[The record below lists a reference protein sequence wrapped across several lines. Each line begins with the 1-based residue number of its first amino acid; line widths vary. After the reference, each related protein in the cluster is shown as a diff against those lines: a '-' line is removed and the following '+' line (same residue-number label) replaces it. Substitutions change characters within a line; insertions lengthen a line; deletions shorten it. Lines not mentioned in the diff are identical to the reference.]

1 MKTLYES
8 ILNSTGAGKSNF
20 SYNNV
25 TGFISSSNL
34 KDIINISK
42 VKRVL
47 ENDYNIPYVNT
58 KCDAQLVALLLTRFD
73 YTNSEIDLLKKTSRE
88 ISPVFKEKLKD
99 FLHKKNKDKFDFQ
112 TTVSAAK
119 KTGTVHIVN
128 AEGESINWRT
138 LFYYDLSL

>member
-20 SYNNV
+20 SYTNI
-25 TGFISSSNL
+25 TGFIDSSNL
-34 KDIINISK
+34 KDIINMSK

-73 YTNSEIDLLKKTSRE
+73 YTNSEIDLLKKNGTE
-88 ISPVFKEKLKD
+88 ISRVFKEKLKD
-99 FLHKKNKDKFDFQ
+99 FLHKKNQDKFEFK
-112 TTVSAAK
+112 TTVSSTK

-128 AEGESINWRT
+128 TEEINWRT
-138 LFYYDLSL
+138 LFYYDLTK